1 MKRTIG
7 LEKVLYEQNEKY
19 GSMWEG
25 DFNSDASKQSWFDF
39 WKTFFTLGPA
49 ITVAKELSTW
59 HGEVSLKKYQSPTQ
73 SLLGE
78 LEIPENWKTYEIGSG
93 TDASDFIDGV
103 ETDELGDYVTYNSP
117 EGNLKFYLPNNTW
130 FNKFSGNVYKFETD
144 TGEVY
149 SLFLSLNSQKNEVSL
164 SLGADDSTDNI
175 TVSLKNL
182 NPENGNGWFFELP
195 VNYTRGDREYFKRV
209 SENSLIPFN
218 PGAYGESLKSSWQL
232 FWEKW
237 GVVIQIVASVIL
249 AALTSG
255 LSAQIQLLF
264 AEAGIIAKLLPGVSA
279 EVLGWLTTSGSFSV
293 VRSEVLALFLLETA
307 VNLPAAFIDKS
318 FGNDF
323 GFVLGI
329 AFCFFPFVSTYGRLG
344 KWIKGSYSEEAAQQ
358 LATKVLNKGF
368 NQYTSQEVIY
378 KFITEELTAEEK
390 IMMSEG
396 MKLLSEKEG
405 AEALKQSIK
414 DAMENGAK
422 NKQFPTKFKQ
432 FISGSKWGETLKT
445 LVAASVYFVDVTKW
459 YLIINK
465 LKEVKKDNRPT
476 DEILLDAQKNI
487 NQIDNKFIKS
497 NQKDLELSNTNNIIG
512 SYIGSVPE
520 NDGAE
525 LIFSLSKDND
535 ENSTFFIDLVAQKK
549 MDELQKNIKV
559 WEKNNKLTDEKLTK
573 ILESF
578 NELNSN
584 LKSKKSEDEVYQFF
598 DPKNI
603 DLQSL
608 EYFSKYDND
617 PMINQLKQTTQK
629 YPCLVT
635 NFDYIDGWPYSD
647 TEWTLN
653 FKVKKPITIK
663 HNNGS
668 TLNLSIGNE
677 IWLYWP
683 EGNFRVGDKEFNLFE
698 C

>member
-1 MKRTIG
+1 
-7 LEKVLYEQNEKY
+7 
-19 GSMWEG
+19 
-25 DFNSDASKQSWFDF
+25 
-39 WKTFFTLGPA
+39 LGPTIA
-49 ITVAKELSTW
+49 VAKELSTW
-59 HGEVSLKKYQSPTQ
+59 RGEVSLKKYQSPTQ
-73 SLLGE
+73 SLIGE
-78 LEIPENWKTYEIGSG
+78 LEIPENWKTYEMGSG

-232 FWEKW
+232 FWDKW

-368 NQYTSQEVIY
+368 NQYTSQEVLY
-378 KFITEELTAEEK
+378 KFITDELTAEDK
-390 IMMSEG
+390 RAVSE
-396 MKLLSEKEG
+396 E
-405 AEALKQSIK
+405 
-414 DAMENGAK
+414 
-422 NKQFPTKFKQ
+422 
-432 FISGSKWGETLKT
+432 
-445 LVAASVYFVDVTKW
+445 
-459 YLIINK
+459 
-465 LKEVKKDNRPT
+465 
-476 DEILLDAQKNI
+476 
-487 NQIDNKFIKS
+487 
-497 NQKDLELSNTNNIIG
+497 
-512 SYIGSVPE
+512 
-520 NDGAE
+520 
-525 LIFSLSKDND
+525 
-535 ENSTFFIDLVAQKK
+535 
-549 MDELQKNIKV
+549 
-559 WEKNNKLTDEKLTK
+559 LTDEELAVFD
-573 ILESF
+573 ILMKPDI
-578 NELNSN
+578 EL
-584 LKSKKSEDEVYQFF
+584 SKADRK
-598 DPKNI
+598 
-603 DLQSL
+603 
-608 EYFSKYDND
+608 
-617 PMINQLKQTTQK
+617 
-629 YPCLVT
+629 
-635 NFDYIDGWPYSD
+635 
-647 TEWTLN
+647 
-653 FKVKKPITIK
+653 KVKAVARKLLQTLKETKLVLDWRKKLKTRADVISTVRKVLDDLPRVFTTDLYDQKCDVVFHHIYDSYMGEGESIYET
-663 HNNGS
+663 GS
-668 TLNLSIGNE
+668 SSR
-677 IWLYWP
+677 P
-683 EGNFRVGDKEFNLFE
+683 
-698 C
+698 

>member
-78 LEIPENWKTYEIGSG
+78 LEIPENWRTYEIGSG

-476 DEILLDAQKNI
+476 DEILIDAQKNI

-549 MDELQKNIKV
+549 MYELQKNIKV

-603 DLQSL
+603 NLQSL
-608 EYFSKYDND
+608 EYLSKYDND

>member
-73 SLLGE
+73 SLLSE

-608 EYFSKYDND
+608 EYLSKYDND

-677 IWLYWP
+677 MWLYWP

>member
-19 GSMWEG
+19 GSMWQG
-25 DFNSDASKQSWFDF
+25 DFDSDASEQSWREF
-39 WKTFFTLGPA
+39 WQTYFLFGPA
-49 ITVAKELSTW
+49 VAASKEVSSW
-59 HGEVSLKKYQSPTQ
+59 HGERKLIKYQTPTQ
-73 SLLGE
+73 SLIGE
-78 LEIPENWKTYEIGSG
+78 LEIPENWKTYEMGSG

-232 FWEKW
+232 FWDKW

-307 VNLPAAFIDKS
+307 VNLPAAFIDKT

-368 NQYTSQEVIY
+368 NEYTSQEVIY

-396 MKLLSEKEG
+396 IKLLSEKEG

-476 DEILLDAQKNI
+476 DEILIEAQKNI

-584 LKSKKSEDEVYQFF
+584 LKSKKSEDGVYQFF

-608 EYFSKYDND
+608 EYLSKYDND

-653 FKVKKPITIK
+653 FKVKKPLTIK

-668 TLNLSIGNE
+668 PLNLSIGNE

>member
-39 WKTFFTLGPA
+39 WKTFFTLGPTIA
-49 ITVAKELSTW
+49 VAKELSTW
-59 HGEVSLKKYQSPTQ
+59 RGEVSLKKYQSPTQ
-73 SLLGE
+73 SLIGE
-78 LEIPENWKTYEIGSG
+78 LEIPENWKTYEMGSG

-232 FWEKW
+232 FWDKW

-476 DEILLDAQKNI
+476 DEILIDAQKNI
-487 NQIDNKFIKS
+487 NEIDNKFIKS
-497 NQKDLELSNTNNIIG
+497 NQKNLELSNTNNIIG
-512 SYIGSVPE
+512 SYISSIPE

-525 LIFSLSKDND
+525 LIFSLSKNSD

-549 MDELQKNIKV
+549 MNELQKNIKV

-578 NELNSN
+578 NELNNN
-584 LKSKKSEDEVYQFF
+584 LKSKKSEDDVYQFF

-603 DLQSL
+603 NLQSL
-608 EYFSKYDND
+608 EYLSKYDND
-617 PMINQLKQTTQK
+617 PMINQLKLTTQK

-663 HNNGS
+663 YNNGS
-668 TLNLSIGNE
+668 PLNLSIGNE

>member
-19 GSMWEG
+19 GSMWQG
-25 DFNSDASKQSWFDF
+25 DFDSDASEQSWREF
-39 WKTFFTLGPA
+39 WQTYFLFGPA
-49 ITVAKELSTW
+49 VAASKEVSSW
-59 HGEVSLKKYQSPTQ
+59 HGERKLIKYQTPTQ
-73 SLLGE
+73 SLIGE
-78 LEIPENWKTYEIGSG
+78 LEIPENWKTYEMGSG

-232 FWEKW
+232 FWDKW

-307 VNLPAAFIDKS
+307 VNLPAAFIDKT

-368 NQYTSQEVIY
+368 NEYTSQEVIY

-396 MKLLSEKEG
+396 IKLLSEKEG

-476 DEILLDAQKNI
+476 DEILIEAQKNI

-584 LKSKKSEDEVYQFF
+584 LKSKKSEDGVYQFF

-608 EYFSKYDND
+608 EY
-617 PMINQLKQTTQK
+617 L
-629 YPCLVT
+629 
-635 NFDYIDGWPYSD
+635 
-647 TEWTLN
+647 
-653 FKVKKPITIK
+653 
-663 HNNGS
+663 
-668 TLNLSIGNE
+668 
-677 IWLYWP
+677 
-683 EGNFRVGDKEFNLFE
+683 
-698 C
+698 